1 MKKVSLVLTAILSAV
16 LALSGCG
23 YNTMQQ
29 QEEKVFKAWGDVEA
43 TLQRRADL
51 IPNLVETVKGYASHE
66 RGTLEAVINARA
78 KATSVKLSAD
88 DLSDAAALQ
97 RLQQSQ
103 GELSSALSRLLV
115 VVEQYP
121 DLKANQ
127 NFRDL
132 QNQLEGTENR
142 INVARQ
148 RYNEAAEEFNFSI
161 RTFRSAREM
170 SRMAPLSRPLCPIFH
185 CSATRMENSSK
196 TSPSRDGMV
205 STTIWVDSFCS
216 KSFKRTSS
224 WRTVPCDSI
233 PA

>member
-1 MKKVSLVLTAILSAV
+1 MAVDMKKGMRVAAMLVAVMVGLT
-16 LALSGCG
+16 GCG

-66 RGTLEAVINARA
+66 RETLEAVINARA

-88 DLSDAAALQ
+88 DLSDPAALQ
-97 RLQQSQ
+97 KLQQSQ

-121 DLKANQ
+121 DLKANE
-127 NFRDL
+127 NFKDL

-148 RYNEAAEEFNFSI
+148 RYNQAAEEFNSSI
-161 RTFRSAREM
+161 RSFPNSLTNSLLLHLKRKEYIKADEAAKT
-170 SRMAPLSRPLCPIFH
+170 APKVKF
-185 CSATRMENSSK
+185 
-196 TSPSRDGMV
+196 
-205 STTIWVDSFCS
+205 
-216 KSFKRTSS
+216 
-224 WRTVPCDSI
+224 
-233 PA
+233 